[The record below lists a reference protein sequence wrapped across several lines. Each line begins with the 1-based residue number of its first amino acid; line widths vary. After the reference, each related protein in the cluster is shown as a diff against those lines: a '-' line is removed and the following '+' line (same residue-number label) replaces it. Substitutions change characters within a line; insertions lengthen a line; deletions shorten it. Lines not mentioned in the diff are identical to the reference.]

1 MARYAVLKSDMSGT
15 KGHRDYYLVDANG
28 DDRLKALFDDG
39 LAWDTSGVRWP
50 SKLYSMMSF
59 VVVAAVVGM
68 SLPVSDYPLH
78 PMRNLLIGLN
88 DVIVGSGIVGTG
100 FDPDAK
106 TLADGVLRLIAV
118 VGGITVAFILVQKL
132 GWWLT
137 RRFAPAIYIFDAT
150 DGENAYRRTMIL
162 PDQFEAVADG
172 EMSPEDLAKDDSVE
186 RLREERQRLEA
197 VIGDERSSDEA
208 VGKATKRIQVID
220 RTINSVT
227 K

>member
-1 MARYAVLKSDMSGT
+1 MARYVVLKSDMSGT

-39 LAWDTSGVRWP
+39 RAWDTSGVRWP
-50 SKLYSMMSF
+50 SKLYSMMVF
-59 VVVAAVVGM
+59 AVVAAVVGM
-68 SLPVSDYPLH
+68 SLSVSDYPLH
-78 PMRNLLIGLN
+78 PVHNLLTGLD
-88 DVIVGSGIVGTG
+88 DVIVGSGIVGSG

-172 EMSPEDLAKDDSVE
+172 EMSPEDLAKDDSVK

-197 VIGDERSSDEA
+197 VVGDEGSSDEA
-208 VGKATKRIQVID
+208 VGKATKRIRVID

>member
-15 KGHRDYYLVDANG
+15 KGHRDYYLVDASG

-50 SKLYSMMSF
+50 SKLYSMMVF
-59 VVVAAVVGM
+59 AVVAAVVGM
-68 SLPVSDYPLH
+68 SLSVSDYPLH

-88 DVIVGSGIVGTG
+88 DVIVGSG

-106 TLADGVLRLIAV
+106 TLADGALRLIAV
-118 VGGITVAFILVQKL
+118 VGGITVAFILAQKL

-150 DGENAYRRTMIL
+150 EGENAYRRKMIL
-162 PDQFEAVADG
+162 SDQFEAVADG
-172 EMSPEDLAKDDSVE
+172 EMSPEDLAKDDSVKL
-186 RLREERQRLEA
+186 LREERQRLEA
-197 VIGDERSSDEA
+197 VIGDEKSSDEA

>member
-1 MARYAVLKSDMSGT
+1 MGGSIPSRRTQPIKEKTMARYAVLKSDMSGT

-39 LAWDTSGVRWP
+39 RAWDTSGVRWP
-50 SKLYSMMSF
+50 SKLYSMMVF
-59 VVVAAVVGM
+59 AVVAAVVGM
-68 SLPVSDYPLH
+68 SLSVSYYPLH
-78 PMRNLLIGLN
+78 PVHNLLTGLD
-88 DVIVGSGIVGTG
+88 DVIVGSGIVGSG

-162 PDQFEAVADG
+162 PDQCEAVADG
-172 EMSPEDLAKDDSVE
+172 EMSPEDLAEDDSVD

-197 VIGDERSSDEA
+197 VI
-208 VGKATKRIQVID
+208 
-220 RTINSVT
+220 
-227 K
+227 